1 MKDMLLNITRYIL
14 TIPLALIGAVVGT
27 TLAPYLFV
35 VYIPVNSLAYS
46 IVWYITSNI
55 FFVLI
60 PFAILYTVP
69 PKKHIKPLAVFGVLY
84 CILWVLAIITELIT
98 KTFLWEQLGNAIIQI
113 ITIISYLLSLDKE
126 NI

>member
-1 MKDMLLNITRYIL
+1 MKDMLLNITRYIVA
-14 TIPLALIGAVVGT
+14 IPLAIIGAIIGS

-35 VYIPVNSLAYS
+35 VYIPIDSLAYS
-46 IVWYITSNI
+46 IGWYISSNV

-69 PKKHIKPLAVFGVLY
+69 PKKHIKILATLGILY
-84 CILWVLAIITELIT
+84 CIFWIGTIILEIIFQ
-98 KTFLWEQLGNAIIQI
+98 TFYWEQLGNAIIQI

-126 NI
+126 QL